1 MKDNVQDRA
10 SDLTACY
17 HESLRKSWP
26 GVAASLQCSLLQV
39 PNNRRQSLPLLPGA
53 HCYSVTKDKG
63 QERLFKA
70 TVQFVKSNMADN
82 WWPNPE

>member
-1 MKDNVQDRA
+1 MKDAVQDRA

-39 PNNRRQSLPLLPGA
+39 PNNKETKPSTVARCSLLQ
-53 HCYSVTKDKG
+53 CNK
-63 QERLFKA
+63 R
-70 TVQFVKSNMADN
+70 
-82 WWPNPE
+82 